1 MKFFNI
7 FILAFTLLFT
17 SYTTSFAETNIA
29 TQKVEIHMFTRDDCG
44 FCKAEKSFLEEL
56 SLERNDFFVTFHNL
70 SSDESRQLFIEFTS
84 TLSLPKVTPLTVIN
98 DSILQGFDSKEGA
111 GSRIEKAIDNAKGKK
126 TLSLREVLLNNNSN
140 IESIEGGC
148 VGDTCGITKPKDQFI
163 FKLPLLGVVNLE
175 DFSLFSLALVL
186 GTIDG
191 FNPCAMWV
199 LITFLLVLMQ
209 IGNRKKMFQIAGL
222 FIFSEAIMYT
232 VILNIW
238 YKTWD
243 FVGLDQIVTPIVGIV
258 ALGGGCFFLYRY
270 KKQRKGPLVCD
281 ITSFEQQ
288 SKIESK
294 IKSFASSPLTFL
306 GVLGVIGLAFSV
318 NIIEFACSIGIPQA
332 FTKIIELN
340 NLSFLETQWYMF
352 LYTIGYMVDD
362 FIVFG
367 LALFGIQRL
376 SHLGQKYSTL
386 SLLIGGILMVI
397 LGILLITNP
406 ELLVF

>member
-1 MKFFNI
+1 MKTFYIFFY
-7 FILAFTLLFT
+7 AFVLLFT
-17 SYTTSFAETNIA
+17 SFTSSFAETNLV
-29 TQKVEIHMFTRDDCG
+29 TPKVEVHMFTRDDCG
-44 FCKAEKSFLEEL
+44 FCKAEKGFLEEL
-56 SLERNDFFVTFHNL
+56 STKRDDFFVTYHNL
-70 SSDESRQLFIEFTS
+70 ASEESRQLFIEFTT
-84 TLSLPKVTPLTVIN
+84 TLSLPKVTPLTVVN
-98 DSILQGFDSKEGA
+98 DSVLQGFDSKEGA
-111 GSRIEKAIDNAKGKK
+111 GSRIEKAIDSAKGKK
-126 TLSLREVLLNNNSN
+126 ALSLQEVMLGSNN

-148 VGDTCGITKPKDQFI
+148 VGDTCGITGPKDQFI
-163 FKLPLLGVVNLE
+163 FKLPLLGVVDLQE
-175 DFSLFSLALVL
+175 FSLFSLALVL

-199 LITFLLVLMQ
+199 LITFLLILMQ
-209 IGNRKKMFQIAGL
+209 IGSRKKMFQIAGL

-243 FVGLDQIVTPIVGIV
+243 FVGLDKIVTPIVGIV

-288 SKIESK
+288 SKIENK
-294 IKSFASSPLTFL
+294 IKLFASSPLTFL
-306 GVLGVIGLAFSV
+306 GALGVIGLAFSV

-340 NLSFLETQWYMF
+340 NLSFIQTQWYMF
-352 LYTIGYMVDD
+352 LYTIGYMIDD

-367 LALFGIQRL
+367 LALLGIQRL

-386 SLLIGGILMVI
+386 SLLIGGVLMVI
-397 LGILLITNP
+397 LGIILITNP
-406 ELLVF
+406 SFLVF